1 MNVEQKEVLNVEELA
16 NYTGWSKSYI
26 WKKTSDGSLQF
37 SKPLGKTIFFS
48 KKWVDEFLLSKPN
61 VTKAQR
67 ESQAATYVALKKGGA
82 KC

>member
-16 NYTGWSKSYI
+16 NYTGWFKSYI

-48 KKWVDEFLLSKPN
+48 KKRVDEFLLSKHN

-67 ESQAATYVALKKGGA
+67 ESKAAIFVIFKKGGV